1 MLRSTFIHVPGVKAE
16 GERSLWRQGAA
27 TWSDIAAEPSKYSI
41 DGVQSASLARVI
53 KNSEKRLDERDYRY
67 FGNRIPQREHWRV
80 FPEWEDRL
88 LYLDI
93 ETDGGWAGS
102 SITMIGCYDGSEY
115 RVFIKGKDL
124 DAFPSYLEHFGTLV
138 TFFGAGFD
146 VPMLKRLYFTLPFD
160 QMHIDL
166 CPAMRRLGYRGG
178 LKKIER
184 ALGIARDSDTDGL
197 TGRDAITLWKHYA
210 RGDKRAL
217 DLLVKYN
224 AEDVVNL
231 KTLMNFAYEGLK
243 QATLRH

>member
-1 MLRSTFIHVPGVKAE
+1 M
-16 GERSLWRQGAA
+16 
-27 TWSDIAAEPSKYSI
+27 
-41 DGVQSASLARVI
+41 
-53 KNSEKRLDERDYRY
+53 
-67 FGNRIPQREHWRV
+67 
-80 FPEWEDRL
+80 
-88 LYLDI
+88 YLDI

-124 DAFPSYLEHFGTLV
+124 NAFPRYLERFGTIV
-138 TFFGAGFD
+138 TFYGAGFD
-146 VPMLKRLYFTLPFD
+146 VPMLRRLYFTLPFD

-184 ALGIARDSDTDGL
+184 TLGIARDSDTDGL
-197 TGRDAITLWKHYA
+197 TGRDAITLWRHYA

-231 KTLMNFAYEGLK
+231 KSLMKLAYAGLK
-243 QATLRH
+243 QATLRY